1 MNRILLTKNEMISIL
16 RKIVALS
23 CCLVLLSA
31 LCGCDNQTAQQAPA
45 NPEISENPP
54 AQQIPQQSTQLP
66 TQKPANSNNQN
77 PSNNNEPKSNIR
89 FEQLPQNPK
98 SQYQNHQQANH
109 HTMLETIGGGV
120 ALFDYD
126 NDGLIDMLFTGG
138 GHFSNQGDDLA
149 AADANQQPQPTAI
162 HGYPPVLYRNNGDAT
177 FTDVT
182 AYAGLNVHTFYSHGA
197 FTADY
202 DNDGCLDILITGFG
216 GLLLF
221 HNNGDGTF
229 EEVASELNLNDQAW
243 SVGAAWGDINNDGIV
258 ELYVAHYIDW
268 SFDNHPFCAGKNTS
282 FLSNQN
288 DTNRRDTCS
297 PRIFAPLPDQLF
309 QFDDNGRFVDISQ
322 QAGIRSTNNKQ
333 YGKGLGVLMADLDL
347 DGDLDIYV
355 TNDTVANFFWRNR
368 GDGAFEEVAALT
380 GVGFDNSGNA
390 DGSMGIDLG
399 DYNLDGLPDLFVT
412 NFQSEQFALYKN
424 LGNALF
430 QHVSSAT
437 GMLSFPS
444 SYVGWG
450 TAFVDADND
459 GDEDLFVA
467 NGHVQRY
474 PVDSSITQLPI
485 ALENKNGRFA
495 KVNHSLGSYFTSEH
509 NGRGIATGDLNNDGY
524 VDLAYTHVNQ
534 NCSVLI
540 NHTDNNN
547 QWITLQLIGTK
558 CNRSA
563 IGTRVTLT
571 TNTGKQVRQI
581 KGGSS
586 FASSNDSRIFFG
598 IAANAQISQLE
609 VHWAGG
615 ETQIINSPAPNQ
627 QLTIIQP

>member
-1 MNRILLTKNEMISIL
+1 MISIL
-16 RKIVALS
+16 QKMLPLS
-23 CCLVLLSA
+23 CCLVLFNA
-31 LCGCDNQTAQQAPA
+31 LTGCDNQTANELPSNPEKTPAQQAPQQ
-45 NPEISENPP
+45 PT
-54 AQQIPQQSTQLP
+54 QIPTQTLTNST
-66 TQKPANSNNQN
+66 AQN
-77 PSNNNEPKSNIR
+77 PNSNNEPKSNIR
-89 FEQLPQNPK
+89 FEQLQQNFK

-138 GHFSNQGDDLA
+138 GHFSTNGGGLDI
-149 AADANQQPQPTAI
+149 ADTNKQPQPTTI
-162 HGYPPVLYRNNGDAT
+162 NGHPPVLYHNNGDAT

-182 AYAGLNVHTFYSHGA
+182 AYAGLNVHTFYSHGV

-202 DNDGCLDILITGFG
+202 DNDGCPDILVTGFG

-229 EEVASELNLNDQAW
+229 DEVASDLNLNDQAW
-243 SVGAAWGDINNDGIV
+243 SVGAAWGDINNDGIL

-268 SFDNHPFCAGKNTS
+268 SFDNHPFCSDENALL
-282 FLSNQN
+282 LSNQNDTNQN

-322 QAGIRSTNNKQ
+322 QAGIRTTNKHH
-333 YGKGLGVLMADLDL
+333 GKGLGVLMADLDL
-347 DGDLDIYV
+347 DGDLDVYV

-368 GDGAFEEVAALT
+368 GDGTFEEVAALT

-450 TAFVDADND
+450 TVFVDADND

-485 ALENKNGRFA
+485 ALENNNGRFA
-495 KVNHSLGSYFTSEH
+495 KVNHSLGPYFTAEH

-547 QWITLQLIGTK
+547 HWITLHLIGTK

-563 IGTRVTLT
+563 VGTRVTLT

-598 IAANAQISQLE
+598 IPEHAQITQL
-609 VHWAGG
+609 VIHWAGG
-615 ETQIINSPAPNQ
+615 ATQIINSPTPNQ

>member
-66 TQKPANSNNQN
+66 TQKPANSNNQS

-138 GHFSNQGDDLA
+138 GHFSNQGADLA

>member
-1 MNRILLTKNEMISIL
+1 MTSIL
-16 RKIVALS
+16 RKMFALS
-23 CCLVLLSA
+23 CCLMLFGVLT
-31 LCGCDNQTAQQAPA
+31 GCDNQTTMNSSD
-45 NPEISENPP
+45 NPEIPDPPP
-54 AQQIPQQSTQLP
+54 AQQSTQKP
-66 TQKPANSNNQN
+66 DPKQTEKPANSSAQS
-77 PSNNNEPKSNIR
+77 PRNNNEPKSNIR
-89 FEQLPQNPK
+89 FEQLQQNPEA
-98 SQYQNHQQANH
+98 QYQNHQQANH

-126 NDGLIDMLFTGG
+126 NDGLIDMLFTSGG
-138 GHFSNQGDDLA
+138 EFLENGGLLPSINGH
-149 AADANQQPQPTAI
+149 
-162 HGYPPVLYRNNGDAT
+162 PPVLYRNNGDAT

-182 AYAGLNVHTFYSHGA
+182 ADAGLNVHTFYSHGA
-197 FTADY
+197 FSADY
-202 DNDGCLDILITGFG
+202 DNDGCVDILITGFG

-229 EEVASELNLNDQAW
+229 DEVASELNLNDQAW
-243 SVGAAWGDINNDGIV
+243 SVGAAWGDINNDGIL

-309 QFDDNGRFVDISQ
+309 QLDDNGQFVDISQ
-322 QAGIRSTNNKQ
+322 RAGIRTTNEQ

-347 DGDLDIYV
+347 DGDLDVYV

-368 GDGAFEEVAALT
+368 GDGTFEEVAALT

-485 ALENKNGRFA
+485 ALENNNGRFA
-495 KVNHSLGSYFTSEH
+495 KVNHSLGPYFTSEH

-547 QWITLQLIGTK
+547 QWITLQLIGTQ

-563 IGTRVTLT
+563 VGTRVTLT
-571 TNTGKQVRQI
+571 TNRGKQTRQI

-598 IAANAQISQLE
+598 IAENATITQLE
-609 VHWAGG
+609 IRWAGG
-615 ETQIINSPAPNQ
+615 ATQLIDTPTPNQ
-627 QLTIIQP
+627 QLTIIEP

>member
-1 MNRILLTKNEMISIL
+1 MTSIQRNIL
-16 RKIVALS
+16 ALS
-23 CCLVLLSA
+23 CCLVLFGILT
-31 LCGCDNQTAQQAPA
+31 GCDNQTPLDSPA
-45 NPEISENPP
+45 DPEITENPP
-54 AQQIPQQSTQLP
+54 ARQSSQKPAPVQTD
-66 TQKPANSNNQN
+66 KPANSSTQS
-77 PSNNNEPKSNIR
+77 PRNNNEPKSNIR
-89 FEQLPQNPK
+89 FEQLQQNPK
-98 SQYQNHQQANH
+98 ALYQNHQQAKH

-138 GHFSNQGDDLA
+138 GHFSTPGDDPDAL
-149 AADANQQPQPTAI
+149 DANKQTPPPTI
-162 HGYPPVLYRNNGDAT
+162 NGYPPVLYRNNGDDT

-182 AYAGLNVHTFYSHGA
+182 DYAGLNLRTFYSHGA
-197 FTADY
+197 FSADY
-202 DNDGCLDILITGFG
+202 DNDGCVDILITGFG

-229 EEVASELNLNDQAW
+229 DEVASQLNLNDQAW
-243 SVGAAWGDINNDGIV
+243 SVGAAWGDINNDGIL

-268 SFDNHPFCAGKNTS
+268 SFDNHPFCAGKNTL

-309 QFDDNGRFVDISQ
+309 QLDDNGHFVDISQ
-322 QAGIRSTNNKQ
+322 QAGIRTTNEH

-347 DGDLDIYV
+347 DGDLDVYV

-368 GDGAFEEVAALT
+368 GDGTFEEVAALT

-485 ALENKNGRFA
+485 ALENNNGRFA
-495 KVNHSLGSYFTSEH
+495 KVNHSLGPYFTSEH

-547 QWITLQLIGTK
+547 QWITLQLIGTQ

-563 IGTRVTLT
+563 VGTRVTLT
-571 TNTGKQVRQI
+571 TNRGKQVRQI

-598 IAANAQISQLE
+598 IAENATITQLE
-609 VHWAGG
+609 IHWAGG
-615 ETQIINSPAPNQ
+615 ATQIIDTPTLNQ

>member
-1 MNRILLTKNEMISIL
+1 
-16 RKIVALS
+16 
-23 CCLVLLSA
+23 
-31 LCGCDNQTAQQAPA
+31 
-45 NPEISENPP
+45 
-54 AQQIPQQSTQLP
+54 
-66 TQKPANSNNQN
+66 
-77 PSNNNEPKSNIR
+77 
-89 FEQLPQNPK
+89 
-98 SQYQNHQQANH
+98 
-109 HTMLETIGGGV
+109 MLETIGGGV

-126 NDGLIDMLFTGG
+126 NDGLIDMLFTSGG
-138 GHFSNQGDDLA
+138 EFLENGGLLPSINGH
-149 AADANQQPQPTAI
+149 
-162 HGYPPVLYRNNGDAT
+162 PPVLYRNNGDAT

-182 AYAGLNVHTFYSHGA
+182 ADAGLNVHTFYSHGA
-197 FTADY
+197 FSADY
-202 DNDGCLDILITGFG
+202 DNDGCVDILITGFG

-229 EEVASELNLNDQAW
+229 DEVASELNLNDQAW
-243 SVGAAWGDINNDGIV
+243 SVGAAWGDINNDGIL

-309 QFDDNGRFVDISQ
+309 QLDDNGQFVDISQ
-322 QAGIRSTNNKQ
+322 RAGIRTTNEQ

-347 DGDLDIYV
+347 DGDLDVYV

-368 GDGAFEEVAALT
+368 GDGTFEEVAALT

-485 ALENKNGRFA
+485 ALENNNGRFA
-495 KVNHSLGSYFTSEH
+495 KVNHSLGPYFTSEH

-547 QWITLQLIGTK
+547 QWITLQLIGTQ

-563 IGTRVTLT
+563 VGTRVTLT
-571 TNTGKQVRQI
+571 TNRGKQTRQI

-598 IAANAQISQLE
+598 IAENATITQLE
-609 VHWAGG
+609 IRWAGG
-615 ETQIINSPAPNQ
+615 ATQLIDTPTPNQ
-627 QLTIIQP
+627 QLTIIEP

>member
-1 MNRILLTKNEMISIL
+1 MTNIL
-16 RKIVALS
+16 RKMLALS
-23 CCLVLLSA
+23 CCLILFGVLT
-31 LCGCDNQTAQQAPA
+31 GCDNQTTMNSSD
-45 NPEISENPP
+45 NPEIPEKTP
-54 AQQIPQQSTQLP
+54 AQQSTKKPDPKQ
-66 TQKPANSNNQN
+66 TEKPANTNAQS
-77 PSNNNEPKSNIR
+77 PRSNEPKSNIR
-89 FEQLPQNPK
+89 FEQLQQNPEA
-98 SQYQNHQQANH
+98 QYQNHQQANH

-138 GHFSNQGDDLA
+138 GEFLENGGLLPSINGH
-149 AADANQQPQPTAI
+149 
-162 HGYPPVLYRNNGDAT
+162 PPVLYRNNGNAT

-182 AYAGLNVHTFYSHGA
+182 ADAGLNVHTFYSHGA
-197 FTADY
+197 FSADY
-202 DNDGCLDILITGFG
+202 DNDGCVDILITGFG

-229 EEVASELNLNDQAW
+229 DEVASELNLIDQAW
-243 SVGAAWGDINNDGIV
+243 SVGAAWGDINNDGIL

-309 QFDDNGRFVDISQ
+309 QLDDNGHFVDISQ
-322 QAGIRSTNNKQ
+322 RAGIRTTNEQ

-347 DGDLDIYV
+347 DGDLDVYV

-368 GDGAFEEVAALT
+368 GDGTFEEVAALT

-485 ALENKNGRFA
+485 ALENNNGRFA
-495 KVNHSLGSYFTSEH
+495 KVNHSLGPYFTSEH

-547 QWITLQLIGTK
+547 QWITLQLIGTQ

-563 IGTRVTLT
+563 VGTRVTLT
-571 TNTGKQVRQI
+571 TNRGKQVRQI

-598 IAANAQISQLE
+598 IAENATITQLE
-609 VHWAGG
+609 VRWAGG
-615 ETQIINSPAPNQ
+615 ATQIIDTPTPNQ
-627 QLTIIQP
+627 QLTIIEP

>member
-1 MNRILLTKNEMISIL
+1 MTSIL
-16 RKIVALS
+16 RKMLALS
-23 CCLVLLSA
+23 CCLMLFGVLT
-31 LCGCDNQTAQQAPA
+31 GCDNQTANKSPE
-45 NPEISENPP
+45 NPETTALPP
-54 AQQIPQQSTQLP
+54 AQPTQQQPTQLP
-66 TQKPANSNNQN
+66 TQKPANS
-77 PSNNNEPKSNIR
+77 PSKQPSDHKEPKSNIR
-89 FEQLPQNPK
+89 FEQLQQNPEA
-98 SQYQNHQQANH
+98 QYQNHQQANH

-138 GHFSNQGDDLA
+138 GEFIENGGLLPSIYGH
-149 AADANQQPQPTAI
+149 
-162 HGYPPVLYRNNGDAT
+162 PPVLYRNNGDHT

-182 AYAGLNVHTFYSHGA
+182 ADAGLNVSTFYSHGA

-202 DNDGCLDILITGFG
+202 DNDGCPDILITGFG

-229 EEVASELNLNDQAW
+229 EEVASQLNLNDQAW
-243 SVGAAWGDINNDGIV
+243 SVGAAWGDINNDGV
-258 ELYVAHYIDW
+258 LELYVAHYIDW

-309 QFDDNGRFVDISQ
+309 QLNDNGRFVDISQ
-322 QAGIRSTNNKQ
+322 QAGIRTTNNKQ

-368 GDGAFEEVAALT
+368 GDGTFEEVAALT

-474 PVDSSITQLPI
+474 PVDSAITQLPI

-563 IGTRVTLT
+563 VGTRVTLT
-571 TNTGKQVRQI
+571 TNTSKQIRQI

-598 IAANAQISQLE
+598 IAANAQITQLE

-615 ETQIINSPAPNQ
+615 ETQIINSPALNQ

>member
-1 MNRILLTKNEMISIL
+1 MISIL

>member
-1 MNRILLTKNEMISIL
+1 MLFGVLT
-16 RKIVALS
+16 
-23 CCLVLLSA
+23 
-31 LCGCDNQTAQQAPA
+31 GCDKQTTMDSPD
-45 NPEISENPP
+45 NPEIPENPP
-54 AQQIPQQSTQLP
+54 AQQSP
-66 TQKPANSNNQN
+66 QKPDPNQTEK
-77 PSNNNEPKSNIR
+77 PAISSAQSPRNNNEPKSDIR
-89 FEQLPQNPK
+89 FEQLQQNPEA
-98 SQYQNHQQANH
+98 QYQNHQQANH

-138 GHFSNQGDDLA
+138 GEFIENGGLLPSINGH
-149 AADANQQPQPTAI
+149 
-162 HGYPPVLYRNNGDAT
+162 PPVLYRNNGDAT

-182 AYAGLNVHTFYSHGA
+182 ADAGLNVHTFYSHGA
-197 FTADY
+197 FSADY
-202 DNDGCLDILITGFG
+202 DNDGCVDILITGFG

-229 EEVASELNLNDQAW
+229 DEVASELNLNDQAW
-243 SVGAAWGDINNDGIV
+243 SVGAAWGDINNDGIL

-282 FLSNQN
+282 FLSDQN

-309 QFDDNGRFVDISQ
+309 QLDDNGHFVDISQ
-322 QAGIRSTNNKQ
+322 QAGIRTTNEQ

-347 DGDLDIYV
+347 DGDLDVYV

-368 GDGAFEEVAALT
+368 GDGTFVEVAALT

-424 LGNALF
+424 LGDALF

-485 ALENKNGRFA
+485 ALENNNGRFA
-495 KVNHSLGSYFTSEH
+495 KVNHSLGPYFTSEH

-547 QWITLQLIGTK
+547 QWITLQLIGTQ

-563 IGTRVTLT
+563 VGTRVTLT
-571 TNTGKQVRQI
+571 TNRGKQVRQI

-598 IAANAQISQLE
+598 IAENATITQLE
-609 VHWAGG
+609 VRWAGG
-615 ETQIINSPAPNQ
+615 ATQIIDTPTPNQ

>member
-1 MNRILLTKNEMISIL
+1 MNEMISTP

-23 CCLVLLSA
+23 CCLVLFSA
-31 LCGCDNQTAQQAPA
+31 LSGCGNQTTHETPT
-45 NPEISENPP
+45 NPEIPESPP
-54 AQQIPQQSTQLP
+54 AQQTPQQP
-66 TQKPANSNNQN
+66 TQNAVNSTNQN
-77 PSNNNEPKSNIR
+77 LRSNDEPKSNIR
-89 FEQLPQNPK
+89 FEQLQHNPK
-98 SQYQNHQQANH
+98 SQYKNHQQANH

-126 NDGLIDMLFTGG
+126 NDGLVDMLFTGG
-138 GHFSNQGDDLA
+138 GQFLENGGLLPSINGH
-149 AADANQQPQPTAI
+149 
-162 HGYPPVLYRNNGDAT
+162 PPVLYRNNGDDT

-182 AYAGLNVHTFYSHGA
+182 DYAGLNLHTFYSHGA
-197 FTADY
+197 FSADY
-202 DNDGCLDILITGFG
+202 DNDGCVDILITGFG

-229 EEVASELNLNDQAW
+229 DEVASELNLNDQAW
-243 SVGAAWGDINNDGIV
+243 SVGAAWGDINNDGIL

-268 SFDNHPFCAGKNTS
+268 SFDNHPFCAGKSTS

-309 QFDDNGRFVDISQ
+309 QLDDKGHFVDISQ
-322 QAGIRSTNNKQ
+322 QAGMRTTNEQ

-347 DGDLDIYV
+347 DGDLDVYV
-355 TNDTVANFFWRNR
+355 TNDTVANFFWRKR
-368 GDGAFEEVAALT
+368 GDGTFEEVAVLT

-459 GDEDLFVA
+459 GDEDLFIA

-485 ALENKNGRFA
+485 ALENNNGRFA
-495 KVNHSLGSYFTSEH
+495 KVNHSLGPYFTSEH

-547 QWITLQLIGTK
+547 QWITLKLIGTQ

-563 IGTRVTLT
+563 VGTRVTLT
-571 TNTGKQVRQI
+571 TNRDKQVRQI

-598 IAANAQISQLE
+598 IAENAAITQLE
-609 VHWAGG
+609 IHWAGG
-615 ETQIINSPAPNQ
+615 ATQIIDTPTLNQ

>member
-1 MNRILLTKNEMISIL
+1 ML
-16 RKIVALS
+16 ALS
-23 CCLVLLSA
+23 CCLVFLGA
-31 LCGCDNQTAQQAPA
+31 MTGCDNQTATD
-45 NPEISENPP
+45 STDHTVTTENPP
-54 AQQIPQQSTQLP
+54 AQLSSQKP
-66 TQKPANSNNQN
+66 TPSQTEKPANSNTQN
-77 PSNNNEPKSNIR
+77 PRDNNEPKSNIR
-89 FEQLPQNPK
+89 FEQLQQNPK
-98 SQYQNHQQANH
+98 AQYQNHQQANH

-138 GHFSNQGDDLA
+138 GHFSTHGDDPDNPDDLDVPD
-149 AADANQQPQPTAI
+149 AADVKKQNSETTI
-162 HGYPPVLYRNNGDAT
+162 YGYPPVLYRNNGDNT

-182 AYAGLNVHTFYSHGA
+182 DDAGLNVPTFYSHGA
-197 FTADY
+197 FSADY
-202 DNDGCLDILITGFG
+202 DNDGCVDILITGFR

-229 EEVASELNLNDQAW
+229 DEVASELNLKDHAW
-243 SVGAAWGDINNDGIV
+243 SVGAAWGDINNDGV
-258 ELYVAHYIDW
+258 LELYVAHYIDW
-268 SFDNHPFCAGKNTS
+268 SFDNHPFCASKNTS

-297 PRIFAPLPDQLF
+297 PRIFDPLPDQLF
-309 QFDDNGRFVDISQ
+309 QLDDSGHFVDISQ
-322 QAGIRSTNNKQ
+322 QAGIRTTNEQ

-368 GDGAFEEVAALT
+368 GDGTFEEVAALT

-467 NGHVQRY
+467 NGHVQRF

-485 ALENKNGRFA
+485 ALENNKGRFA
-495 KVNHSLGSYFTSEH
+495 KVNHSLGPYFTSEH

-524 VDLAYTHVNQ
+524 VDLTYTHVNQ

-547 QWITLQLIGTK
+547 QWLTLQLIGTQ

-571 TNTGKQVRQI
+571 TNHGKQVRQI

-598 IAANAQISQLE
+598 IAENATITQLE
-609 VHWAGG
+609 VRWAGG
-615 ETQIINSPAPNQ
+615 ATQIIDTPTPNQ
-627 QLTIIQP
+627 QLVIIQP

>member
-1 MNRILLTKNEMISIL
+1 MTSIL
-16 RKIVALS
+16 RKMLALS
-23 CCLVLLSA
+23 CCLILLGVLA
-31 LCGCDNQTAQQAPA
+31 GCNKQTAKESPA
-45 NPEISENPP
+45 NPERPEPPP
-54 AQQIPQQSTQLP
+54 AHQSRQKPAPIHTE
-66 TQKPANSNNQN
+66 KPANSTAQN
-77 PSNNNEPKSNIR
+77 PRSNEPKSNIR
-89 FEQLPQNPK
+89 FEQLQPQLK
-98 SQYQNHQQANH
+98 AQYQNHQQANH

-138 GHFSNQGDDLA
+138 GEFIENGGLLPSINGH
-149 AADANQQPQPTAI
+149 
-162 HGYPPVLYRNNGDAT
+162 PPVLYRNNGDAT

-182 AYAGLNVHTFYSHGA
+182 ADAGLNVQPFYSHGA
-197 FTADY
+197 FSADY
-202 DNDGCLDILITGFG
+202 DNDGCVDILITGFG

-229 EEVASELNLNDQAW
+229 DEVASDLNLNDQAW
-243 SVGAAWGDINNDGIV
+243 SVGAAWGDVNNDGIL

-297 PRIFAPLPDQLF
+297 PRLFASLPDQLF
-309 QFDDNGRFVDISQ
+309 QLDDNGHFVDISQ
-322 QAGIRSTNNKQ
+322 QAGIRTTNSEQ

-347 DGDLDIYV
+347 DGDLDVYV

-368 GDGAFEEVAALT
+368 GDGTFEEVAALT

-412 NFQSEQFALYKN
+412 NFQTEQFALYKN

-437 GMLSFPS
+437 GMLSFPN

-547 QWITLQLIGTK
+547 QWITLQLIGTQ

-563 IGTRVTLT
+563 VGTRVTLT
-571 TNTGKQVRQI
+571 TNRGKQVRQI

-598 IAANAQISQLE
+598 IAENATIIQLE
-609 VHWAGG
+609 VRWAGSA
-615 ETQIINSPAPNQ
+615 TQIIDSPTPNQ

>member
-1 MNRILLTKNEMISIL
+1 MTSIL
-16 RKIVALS
+16 RKIPALS
-23 CCLVLLSA
+23 CCLVLFSA
-31 LCGCDNQTAQQAPA
+31 LSGCDNQTAREAPA
-45 NPEISENPP
+45 NTAKPEKKP
-54 AQQIPQQSTQLP
+54 AQQTPQLSNQIP
-66 TQKPANSNNQN
+66 TQKLINSNTQN

-89 FEQLPQNPK
+89 FEQLQQNPK
-98 SQYQNHQQANH
+98 SQYRNHQQANH

-138 GHFSNQGDDLA
+138 GQFIDNGGLLPSINGH
-149 AADANQQPQPTAI
+149 
-162 HGYPPVLYRNNGDAT
+162 PPVLYRNNGDAT

-182 AYAGLNVHTFYSHGA
+182 AHAGLNVQPFYSHGA

-202 DNDGCLDILITGFG
+202 DNDGCPDILITGFG

-229 EEVASELNLNDQAW
+229 DEVASDLNLNDQAW
-243 SVGAAWGDINNDGIV
+243 SVGAAWGDINNDGIL

-268 SFDNHPFCAGKNTS
+268 SFDNHPFCSGKNTS
-282 FLSNQN
+282 FLENPNDTNPN

-297 PRIFAPLPDQLF
+297 PRLFAPLPDQLF

-322 QAGIRSTNNKQ
+322 QAGIRNATNKQ
-333 YGKGLGVLMADLDL
+333 HGKGLGVLMADLDL
-347 DGDLDIYV
+347 DGDIDVYV
-355 TNDTVANFFWRNR
+355 TNDTEANFFWRNR
-368 GDGAFEEVAALT
+368 GDGTFEEVAALT
-380 GVGFDNSGNA
+380 GVGFDNAGNA

-459 GDEDLFVA
+459 GDEDLFIA

-485 ALENKNGRFA
+485 ALENNNGRFA
-495 KVNHSLGSYFTSEH
+495 KVNHSLGPYFTSEH

-540 NHTDNNN
+540 NHTDNHNH
-547 QWITLQLIGTK
+547 WITLHLIGTQ

-563 IGTRVTLT
+563 VGSRVTLT

-598 IAANAQISQLE
+598 IPENAQITQLE
-609 VHWAGG
+609 IHWAGG
-615 ETQIINSPAPNQ
+615 QTQIINSPAPNQ

>member
-1 MNRILLTKNEMISIL
+1 MISLL
-16 RKIVALS
+16 RKKLSLS
-23 CCLVLLSA
+23 CCLVLFSTLT
-31 LCGCDNQTAQQAPA
+31 GCDNQTAHELPSH
-45 NPEISENPP
+45 PEKTATPP
-54 AQQIPQQSTQLP
+54 AQHSQQPTQIP
-66 TQKPANSNNQN
+66 TQKPAPATAQIPTS
-77 PSNNNEPKSNIR
+77 NNEPNSNIR
-89 FEQLPQNPK
+89 FEQLQQNPT

-109 HTMLETIGGGV
+109 HTMLETIGGGA

-138 GHFSNQGDDLA
+138 GHFSTNGDSVDT
-149 AADANQQPQPTAI
+149 ADVNKPPQPTTI
-162 HGYPPVLYRNNGDAT
+162 NGHPLVLYRNNGDAT

-182 AYAGLNVHTFYSHGA
+182 ANAGLNVPTFYSHGV

-202 DNDGCLDILITGFG
+202 DNDGCPDILITGFG

-229 EEVASELNLNDQAW
+229 DEVASDLNLNDPAW
-243 SVGAAWGDINNDGIV
+243 SVGAAWGDINNDGV
-258 ELYVAHYIDW
+258 LELYVAHYIDW
-268 SFDNHPFCAGKNTS
+268 SFDNHPFCSDKNTS

-309 QFDDNGRFVDISQ
+309 QFDDNGRFVDISP
-322 QAGIRSTNNKQ
+322 QAGIRNTTNKHH
-333 YGKGLGVLMADLDL
+333 GKGLGVLMADVDL
-347 DGDLDIYV
+347 DGDLDVYV

-368 GDGAFEEVAALT
+368 GDGTFEEVAALT

-390 DGSMGIDLG
+390 DGSMGVDLG

-459 GDEDLFVA
+459 GDEDIFVA

-485 ALENKNGRFA
+485 ALENNNGRFV
-495 KVNHSLGSYFTSEH
+495 KVNRSLGPYFTLEH

-524 VDLAYTHVNQ
+524 VDLAYTHINQ

-547 QWITLQLIGTK
+547 HWITLRLIGTK

-563 IGTRVTLT
+563 VGTRVTLT
-571 TNTGKQVRQI
+571 TTTGKQVRQI

-598 IAANAQISQLE
+598 IAENAQITQLE
-609 VHWAGG
+609 IHWPGG
-615 ETQIINSPAPNQ
+615 KTQIVNSPAPNQ
-627 QLTIIQP
+627 QLTIIEP

>member
-1 MNRILLTKNEMISIL
+1 MTNIL
-16 RKIVALS
+16 RKMLALS
-23 CCLVLLSA
+23 CCLILFGVLT
-31 LCGCDNQTAQQAPA
+31 GCDNQTTMNSSD
-45 NPEISENPP
+45 NPEIPENPP
-54 AQQIPQQSTQLP
+54 AQQSTQKP
-66 TQKPANSNNQN
+66 DPKQTEKPANSNAQS
-77 PSNNNEPKSNIR
+77 PRSNEPKSNIR
-89 FEQLPQNPK
+89 FEQLQQHLK
-98 SQYQNHQQANH
+98 AQYQNHQQANH
-109 HTMLETIGGGV
+109 HTMLETIGGGA

-138 GHFSNQGDDLA
+138 GEFLENGGLLPSINGH
-149 AADANQQPQPTAI
+149 
-162 HGYPPVLYRNNGDAT
+162 PPVLYRNNGNAT

-182 AYAGLNVHTFYSHGA
+182 ADAGLNVHTFYSHGA
-197 FTADY
+197 FSADY
-202 DNDGCLDILITGFG
+202 DNDGCVDILITGFG

-229 EEVASELNLNDQAW
+229 DEVASELNLIDQAW
-243 SVGAAWGDINNDGIV
+243 SVGAAWGDINNDGIL

-309 QFDDNGRFVDISQ
+309 QLDDNGHFVDISQ
-322 QAGIRSTNNKQ
+322 RAGIRTTNEQ

-347 DGDLDIYV
+347 DGDLDVYV

-368 GDGAFEEVAALT
+368 GDGTFEEVAALT

-485 ALENKNGRFA
+485 ALENNNGRFA
-495 KVNHSLGSYFTSEH
+495 KVNHSLGPYFTSEH

-547 QWITLQLIGTK
+547 QWITLQLIGTQ

-563 IGTRVTLT
+563 VGTRVTLT
-571 TNTGKQVRQI
+571 TNRGKQTRQI

-598 IAANAQISQLE
+598 IAENATITQLE
-609 VHWAGG
+609 VRWAGG
-615 ETQIINSPAPNQ
+615 ATQIIDTPTPNQ
-627 QLTIIQP
+627 QLTIIEP

>member
-1 MNRILLTKNEMISIL
+1 MNEMISIL
-16 RKIVALS
+16 RKIVALN
-23 CCLVLLSA
+23 CCLLLFSA
-31 LCGCDNQTAQQAPA
+31 LSGCGNQTTHETPI
-45 NPEISENPP
+45 NPEIPDPPP
-54 AQQIPQQSTQLP
+54 AQQTPQQPAQIP
-66 TQKPANSNNQN
+66 TQTPVNATNQN
-77 PSNNNEPKSNIR
+77 IRRNDESKSNIR
-89 FEQLPQNPK
+89 FGQLQHNPK
-98 SQYQNHQQANH
+98 SQYRNHQQANH

-126 NDGLIDMLFTGG
+126 NDGLIDLLFTGG
-138 GHFSNQGDDLA
+138 GQFFENDGLSPSINGH
-149 AADANQQPQPTAI
+149 
-162 HGYPPVLYRNNGDAT
+162 PPVLYRNNGDAT

-182 AYAGLNVHTFYSHGA
+182 ADAGLNVQPFYSHGA

-229 EEVASELNLNDQAW
+229 EEVASNLNLNDPAW
-243 SVGAAWGDINNDGIV
+243 SVGAAWGDVDNDGIL

-282 FLSNQN
+282 FLTNQN

-297 PRIFAPLPDQLF
+297 PRLFAPLPDQLF

-322 QAGIRSTNNKQ
+322 QAGIRTTNNRQ
-333 YGKGLGVLMADLDL
+333 YGKGLGVLMADIDL
-347 DGDLDIYV
+347 DGDIDVYV
-355 TNDTVANFFWRNR
+355 TNDTEANFFWCNR
-368 GDGAFEEVAALT
+368 GDGTFEEVAALT

-459 GDEDLFVA
+459 GDEDLFIA

-474 PVDSSITQLPI
+474 PIDSSITQLPI
-485 ALENKNGRFA
+485 ALENNNGRFT
-495 KVNHSLGSYFTSEH
+495 KVNHSLGPYFTAEH
-509 NGRGIATGDLNNDGY
+509 NGRGIASGDLNNDGY

-540 NHTDNNN
+540 NHTNNHN

-563 IGTRVTLT
+563 IGTRVTMT
-571 TNTGKQVRQI
+571 TKNGTQIRQI

-598 IAANAQISQLE
+598 IAENTQITQLE
-609 VHWAGG
+609 IHWAGG
-615 ETQIINSPAPNQ
+615 ETQIITSPAPNQ
-627 QLTIIQP
+627 QLTIIEP

>member
-1 MNRILLTKNEMISIL
+1 
-16 RKIVALS
+16 
-23 CCLVLLSA
+23 
-31 LCGCDNQTAQQAPA
+31 
-45 NPEISENPP
+45 
-54 AQQIPQQSTQLP
+54 
-66 TQKPANSNNQN
+66 
-77 PSNNNEPKSNIR
+77 
-89 FEQLPQNPK
+89 
-98 SQYQNHQQANH
+98 
-109 HTMLETIGGGV
+109 
-120 ALFDYD
+120 
-126 NDGLIDMLFTGG
+126 
-138 GHFSNQGDDLA
+138 
-149 AADANQQPQPTAI
+149 
-162 HGYPPVLYRNNGDAT
+162 VLYRNNGDAT

-229 EEVASELNLNDQAW
+229 EEVASDLNLNDQAW
-243 SVGAAWGDINNDGIV
+243 SVGAAWGDINNDGIL

-322 QAGIRSTNNKQ
+322 QAGIRSTGNKQ

-347 DGDLDIYV
+347 DGDLDVYV

-368 GDGAFEEVAALT
+368 GDGTFEEVAALT

-547 QWITLQLIGTK
+547 HWITLQLIGTK

-598 IAANAQISQLE
+598 IAANAQITQLE
-609 VHWAGG
+609 VYWAGG